1 MWADRRALSYV
12 QRSSTFPKPPLRIST
27 SSHAASPFESFATT
41 EKRAGG
47 PGPLAACRPVGSADL
62 GGEAKLVN
70 RGAAEKQ
77 QSTFHC
83 RPGLDVASLHAGA
96 AIRQISFQLLVRRAT
111 SNIS

>member
-70 RGAAEKQ
+70 REVCRHLRGAGRW
-77 QSTFHC
+77 QS
-83 RPGLDVASLHAGA
+83 GA
-96 AIRQISFQLLVRRAT
+96 RG
-111 SNIS
+111 